1 MRVDNEETV
10 FNVYKAIKL
19 PCHYEELSM
28 IPIVE
33 VDEKLIDQ
41 NVYLDD
47 SLEKALM
54 LFDSLEIDDK
64 VKEMMHIDASCVY
77 IQGLNPFE
85 PLNRL
90 SGPPPKPSNEEAPKL
105 ELKPL
110 PSHLQYAYLGGSD
123 TLLVIV
129 SSDLSKLHEE
139 KFLKVPHEHKRAIG
153 WMMYVIRGIIPAF
166 SMHKIV
172 MEEGHKPIIEHQ
184 HCLNPI
190 MKEVVRK
197 EVIKWLNAGIVFPIT
212 DSKWIVIALEN
223 QEKTTFTCP
232 YGTYA
237 FKRMPFGFY
246 NAPATFKRCEETN
259 LMLNWEKFHFMVRK
273 DIVLGNK
280 VSKNGL
286 QVDKAKVKAIE
297 KFPPPTSVKG
307 IHSFLGHASFY
318 HRFIKDF
325 SKFSSPICS
334 LLEKDIPFKYDDTCL
349 KAFEKLKK

>member
-54 LFDSLEIDDK
+54 LFDSLEINDE

-153 WMMYVIRGIIPAF
+153 WMMY
-166 SMHKIV
+166 
-172 MEEGHKPIIEHQ
+172 
-184 HCLNPI
+184 
-190 MKEVVRK
+190 
-197 EVIKWLNAGIVFPIT
+197 
-212 DSKWIVIALEN
+212 
-223 QEKTTFTCP
+223 
-232 YGTYA
+232 
-237 FKRMPFGFY
+237 
-246 NAPATFKRCEETN
+246 
-259 LMLNWEKFHFMVRK
+259 FHFMVRE

-334 LLEKDIPFKYDDTCL
+334 LLEKDIPFKYDGACL